1 MEAFIGFSWIF
12 HKPSSLDWVPLMDT
26 PPSKRILPPRRSIL
40 LASRAPWKIP
50 LRDSWTAA
58 PRSISWNLRLAKKT
72 YHLCKLHT
80 SFLSAEFWDFFPE
93 DFLDGWIM
101 LNWRAM
107 KMCRMALVAMRSL
120 YSQFFFPGGFQAGG
134 ASRRGKTTHGFP
146 LGEWSA
152 DGVVILVVW
161 IAKELC
167 TPHVV
172 FRVPHPMFRVWP
184 KA

>member
-1 MEAFIGFSWIF
+1 ME
-12 HKPSSLDWVPLMDT
+12 T
-26 PPSKRILPPRRSIL
+26 PQSKRILPPRRSIL

-58 PRSISWNLRLAKKT
+58 PRSISWNLRLAVKHIT
-72 YHLCKLHT
+72 CASYIHP
-80 SFLSAEFWDFFPE
+80 FWVPNSETFFPKT
-93 DFLDGWIM
+93 LDGFS
-101 LNWRAM
+101 WRAISENVQDG
-107 KMCRMALVAMRSL
+107 LSGDEESVFSV
-120 YSQFFFPGGFQAGG
+120 FFFFFSGGFQAGG

-172 FRVPHPMFRVWP
+172 FRVPHPRFRVWP